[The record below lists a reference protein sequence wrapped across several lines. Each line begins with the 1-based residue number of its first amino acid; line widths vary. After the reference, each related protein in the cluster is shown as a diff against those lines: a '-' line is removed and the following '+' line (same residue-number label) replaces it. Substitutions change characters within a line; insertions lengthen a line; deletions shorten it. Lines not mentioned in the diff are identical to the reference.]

1 MVIPR
6 WIVHS
11 LLDNSLFYPLYF
23 KSINNIQRTTN
34 IHTYHTFW
42 SFLKNE
48 FDENYDLEETID
60 ILDAAEND
68 APIIK
73 YVNQIIFRAVKER
86 ASDIHIEKYQDLCL
100 FKFRVDGRL
109 RIFISDNSRF
119 GRNGWDTPDWEVLK
133 AQYNSELNML
143 IHSEFNFFTDGMKAL
158 VDREF
163 KEGNG
168 VFQKYLNI
176 KYSNNVLN

>member
-48 FDENYDLEETID
+48 FDE
-60 ILDAAEND
+60 
-68 APIIK
+68 K
-73 YVNQIIFRAVKER
+73 
-86 ASDIHIEKYQDLCL
+86 
-100 FKFRVDGRL
+100 
-109 RIFISDNSRF
+109 
-119 GRNGWDTPDWEVLK
+119 
-133 AQYNSELNML
+133 
-143 IHSEFNFFTDGMKAL
+143 
-158 VDREF
+158 
-163 KEGNG
+163 
-168 VFQKYLNI
+168 
-176 KYSNNVLN
+176 